1 MLPAGSRT
9 GEMATLEFH
18 AHQEVQG
25 PGRVWKFLKHSMVS
39 ERLVTSSLIRKVG
52 GSQESQGG
60 LHSAT
65 GQPASWSGPAPQQC
79 PAAQVKEWS
88 KQTTGFEVCVLSLV
102 RQMKQKCNT
111 AMELRTLVK
120 GLCMQYGIL
129 PG

>member
-9 GEMATLEFH
+9 GEMATLEIY

-39 ERLVTSSLIRKVG
+39 ERLVTSSLIQKVG

-79 PAAQVKEWS
+79 PAVQVLKV
-88 KQTTGFEVCVLSLV
+88 G
-102 RQMKQKCNT
+102 
-111 AMELRTLVK
+111 
-120 GLCMQYGIL
+120 L
-129 PG
+129 PGLWLFHFSRAELPGAGWLS